1 MSNKSQTPS
10 AEARKLQTT
19 LVVTD
24 SESFSAF
31 DQSMTVALDELV
43 ARWIHTAAPNARRIG
58 LGLDFQRRGV
68 K

>member
-1 MSNKSQTPS
+1 MSNEFQTLS

-31 DQSMTVALDELV
+31 DESMTVALDELV

-58 LGLDFQRRGV
+58 LGLDLQRRGV